1 MRLLFP
7 NSPAALCGMLAATL
21 NAGFRVA
28 IVPLFVT
35 PVFDRLLVEREFDA
49 LPDILGL
56 AALLVLAG
64 SLALFAQDALLGHAA
79 ATITAR
85 WRAKLY
91 DALLRRTPGTLPASS
106 GALAGRMIADL
117 KEIES
122 YYQFGLGTLVAESLT
137 LLGTLVILL
146 LTNAQA
152 TFYLVL
158 AVIPLIGALR
168 LLGRAIEKRSSQTQ
182 AGVESLSRHL
192 QEGFKH
198 HAVVRAFAAH
208 SFMRRRFE
216 AANQETRRR
225 FTQRVLL
232 SSLAVPLS
240 QLLIFAAAG
249 LLLVILTLSVQRGD
263 NTLGEVVT
271 YLTLLALLS
280 TPSQLLP
287 RGYAMLRQAQAAAAR
302 LVALS
307 QAPQTPPQVTPT
319 VVPTGAAGLEL
330 RDVHF
335 AYGPGQAVLTGV
347 TLTLPTRGLIAIT
360 GESGSGKTTLL
371 QLVLRFITPQAGTI
385 LLGGQPLTSLSET
398 ALRDRVAYVPQGA
411 DLLSGSVRDNLLLGR
426 TYADAQLWQVLARVY
441 LTEAIKSLPGQLEY
455 TLEEDGGGLS
465 GGQRQRLAVARAL
478 LSDPSVLLLDEP
490 SANLDEQ
497 SERVL
502 VDTLV
507 QSAQARLVVA
517 VTHQGALMRAATQVF
532 SLQGGTLRLREP
544 YDLRA
549 S

>member
-1 MRLLFP
+1 MMLLYP
-7 NSPAALCGMLAATL
+7 RSPAALFGMLAAAF

-35 PVFDRLLVEREFDA
+35 PVFDRLLVHGEFSA
-49 LPDILGL
+49 LPEILGL
-56 AALLVLAG
+56 AALLVVAG

-106 GALAGRMIADL
+106 GALAGRIIADL

-137 LLGTLVILL
+137 LMGTLVILVI
-146 LTNAQA
+146 TNAQA
-152 TFYLVL
+152 TLYLAL
-158 AVIPLIGALR
+158 AVIPLIGVLR
-168 LLGRAIEKRSSQTQ
+168 LLGRAIEGRSSQTQ
-182 AGVESLSRHL
+182 AGVENLSRHL

-198 HAVVRAFAAH
+198 HVVVRAFAAH
-208 SFMRRRFE
+208 TFMMRRFDT
-216 AANQETRRR
+216 ANQETQKR
-225 FTQRVLL
+225 FSQRVLL

-240 QLLIFAAAG
+240 QVLIFAAAG
-249 LLLVILTLSVQRGD
+249 LLLFILTRSVQQGE
-263 NTLGEVVT
+263 NTLGEVIT

-287 RGYAMLRQAQAAAAR
+287 RGYAMLRQARAAAVR
-302 LVALS
+302 LSALS
-307 QAPQTPPQVTPT
+307 GTPDLQLPATPSVTT
-319 VVPTGAAGLEL
+319 TATGLEL
-330 RDVHF
+330 RDLHF
-335 AYGPGQAVLTGV
+335 TYGVSQSVLKGV
-347 TLTLPTRGLIAIT
+347 TLTLPERGLIAIT

-371 QLVLRFITPQAGTI
+371 QLLLRFITPQQGAIVIAGQ
-385 LLGGQPLTSLSET
+385 LLNALSET
-398 ALRDRVAYVPQGA
+398 ELHTRVAYVPQGT

-426 TYADAQLWQVLARVY
+426 DYSDAQLWRVLARVY
-441 LTEAIKSLPGQLEY
+441 LKETVEALPGRLDY
-455 TLEEDGGGLS
+455 TLQEDGSGLS

-478 LSDPSVLLLDEP
+478 LSEPQLLLLDEP

-502 VDTLV
+502 IETLT
-507 QSAQARLVVA
+507 QSAQTRLVVV
-517 VTHQGALMRAATQVF
+517 VTHQPALVRAATQVF
-532 SLQGGTLRLREP
+532 DLRNGKLTVQES

>member
-1 MRLLFP
+1 MRLLYP
-7 NSPAALCGMLAATL
+7 RSPAALFGMLAAAL

-35 PVFDRLLVEREFDA
+35 PVFDRLLVQGEFGA
-49 LPDILGL
+49 LPEILGL
-56 AALLVLAG
+56 AALLVVAG

-79 ATITAR
+79 ATITAG

-106 GALAGRMIADL
+106 GALAGRIIADL

-137 LLGTLVILL
+137 LVGTLVILVM
-146 LTNAQA
+146 TNTQA
-152 TFYLVL
+152 TLYLAL
-158 AVIPLIGALR
+158 AIVPLIGTLR
-168 LLGRAIEKRSSQTQ
+168 LLGRAIEGRASQTQ
-182 AGVESLSRHL
+182 AGVENLSQHL

-208 SFMRRRFE
+208 TFMMRRFE
-216 AANQETRRR
+216 TANQETQRR
-225 FTQRVLL
+225 FSQRVLL

-240 QLLIFAAAG
+240 QILVFAAAG
-249 LLLVILTLSVQRGD
+249 LLLFILTRSVQQGA

-287 RGYAMLRQAQAAAAR
+287 RGYAMLRQARAAAVR
-302 LVALS
+302 LAELS
-307 QAPQTPPQVTPT
+307 DTPKVRQPAVLSTST
-319 VVPTGAAGLEL
+319 TNTGLEL
-330 RDVHF
+330 RDLHF
-335 AYGPGQAVLTGV
+335 AYGLTQPVLTGV
-347 TLTLPTRGLIAIT
+347 TLTLPEQGLIAIM

-371 QLVLRFITPQAGTI
+371 QLLLRFITPQQGSISIA
-385 LLGGQPLTSLSET
+385 GQPLNALSET
-398 ALRDRVAYVPQGA
+398 ALHTRVAYVPQGT

-426 TYADAQLWQVLARVY
+426 DYSDEQLWQVLARVY
-441 LTEAIKSLPGQLEY
+441 LTEAVKTLPGQLDY
-455 TLEEDGGGLS
+455 TLQEDGSGLS

-478 LSDPSVLLLDEP
+478 LSEPQLLLLDEP

-502 VDTLV
+502 IDTLR
-507 QSAQARLVVA
+507 QSAQSCLVVV
-517 VTHQGALMRAATQVF
+517 VTHQPALIQAATQVF
-532 SLQGGTLRLREP
+532 ELQNGRLMTQEP